1 MPRTGAVEAADPV
14 AHPVASR
21 APAPTLAMR
30 RKSRRAIDSSSVTS
44 LRNGLVSLTMAYAGL
59 KAFRE
64 DATVSDVSQQP
75 LQIEVCVYKLAAV
88 LRWTGR
94 ARTRGERG
102 AIALTILAMLVIGPI
117 IVHAQSA
124 SPPSKLDSAE
134 LLGFNEEQAARG
146 DKVFSQLC
154 INCHTRRDMSGADF
168 RLKWNGQT
176 AYDLF
181 NLVRTTMPDSAPGSL
196 SHDSYVDVTAYVMK
210 LNGIRAGVTS
220 LPIDSLLR
228 YIKLDIPAPVPP
240 SSASLPFAPR
250 FPMSRTAHFRSSSSF
265 APSIAYAFALAAF
278 VSPALAQA
286 QGREAVIPA
295 GMSASPMLSPGT
307 KVGNLVFS
315 AGQLGLDRAA
325 PDTTVGGQ
333 TKVALAG
340 IKKIFEAAGSSMAQ
354 ALKCTVFLIDV
365 KDFAGM
371 NAAYKEFFPTS
382 PPARSTV
389 VVAALVAA
397 GAKVEIECVAA
408 IPGK

>member
-1 MPRTGAVEAADPV
+1 
-14 AHPVASR
+14 
-21 APAPTLAMR
+21 
-30 RKSRRAIDSSSVTS
+30 
-44 LRNGLVSLTMAYAGL
+44 
-59 KAFRE
+59 
-64 DATVSDVSQQP
+64 
-75 LQIEVCVYKLAAV
+75 
-88 LRWTGR
+88 
-94 ARTRGERG
+94 
-102 AIALTILAMLVIGPI
+102 MLVIGPI
-117 IVHAQSA
+117 IVRAQSA
-124 SPPSKLDSAE
+124 PPPSKLDSAE
-134 LLGFNEEQAARG
+134 LLGYNEEQAARG

-181 NLVRTTMPDSAPGSL
+181 DLVRTTMPDSAPGSL
-196 SHDSYVDVTAYVMK
+196 SHDSYVDVTAYMMK

-228 YIKLDIPAPVPP
+228 HIKLDIPAPAPP

-265 APSIAYAFALAAF
+265 APSIAYAFALAAI
-278 VSPALAQA
+278 VSPALVQA

-295 GMSASPMLSPGT
+295 GMSASPTLSPGT

-371 NAAYKEFFPTS
+371 NSAYKEFFPTS